1 MDIVQ
6 ARKKAREKAEQEEK
20 ARRQGKEAPAQAA
33 EPAPALPPPKK
44 ARPAEA
50 AKSQRKPKQEPAAT
64 TPKPPVQKAQASSA
78 PGPAKPRAFAPPPP
92 APAKG
97 PPSEE
102 DIFVDMSFGEDLPL
116 PPDEDADFE
125 LGALPPRPPEKPAPR
140 PAPPAPPQAATQE
153 PRPEPKPAPPRLA
166 KESAAP
172 KPPPAALGPD
182 LDTLGSE
189 KDDFLEL
196 VSEDL
201 YRREFGE
208 ETQKDLGEQL
218 ELISFQLAQ
227 ESYAIRLT
235 LVQQIIKMR
244 EITPVPRAPEYI
256 LGVISLRGV
265 IIPVFDLRRRLGLAR
280 REHTRET
287 RIIVVREGAKSI
299 GLIVDRVRQV
309 VRIPAAG
316 IEPPPPILGGLE
328 AEYLEGIGRSE
339 GRMLILL
346 HLEKVLAPPTMH

>member
-44 ARPAEA
+44 ARLAEA
-50 AKSQRKPKQEPAAT
+50 AKSQRKPKPKQEPAAK
-64 TPKPPVQKAQASSA
+64 TPKPPVQKAKASSA
-78 PGPAKPRAFAPPPP
+78 PGPAKPRAVAPPPP

-116 PPDEDADFE
+116 PPDEDAEFE
-125 LGALPPRPPEKPAPR
+125 LGVLPPRPPEKPAPR
-140 PAPPAPPQAATQE
+140 PAPPQLT
-153 PRPEPKPAPPRLA
+153 K
-166 KESAAP
+166 KSAAP

-182 LDTLGSE
+182 LDTLGAE

-208 ETQKDLGEQL
+208 ETQEDLGEQL
-218 ELISFQLAQ
+218 ELLSFQLAQ

-244 EITPVPRAPEYI
+244 EITPVPRAPEYV

-316 IEPPPPILGGLE
+316 IEPPPPVLGGLE